1 MRGEGNEI
9 IMIRRIKTTLR
20 RQVWTGTSRVAARA
34 AVKNPKNRVKN
45 TARQREEHGANDRRA
60 KLGGPDF
67 LQNTYKIVLGNIIK
81 YYSASEA

>member
-60 KLGGPDF
+60 KLGGPGIT
-67 LQNTYKIVLGNIIK
+67 LKK
-81 YYSASEA
+81 Y